1 MVPSVY
7 LTRPDEQLVS
17 VVTHFF
23 RQVNGADLLC
33 SSRANLN
40 IQNFYNKRERHRKY
54 KHTP

>member
-23 RQVNGADLLC
+23 RQVNGITEY
-33 SSRANLN
+33 NL
-40 IQNFYNKRERHRKY
+40 
-54 KHTP
+54 KHAFFRSPPALTYL